1 LFSSH
6 RLLPPDQI
14 SHILLLLR
22 AVGLGRSP
30 AIADLLRRSLPSTG
44 WIGDLEVLADLPP
57 EETTTSATGL
67 GLDLTLIEEMNSGV
81 GKRSVAVM
89 KNGVAK
95 MRIGAVKRSDDMQI
109 KSASDSRS
117 AGGKMNAGVWM
128 KSVNAKQPVSRRG
141 LHASELLLR
150 NLAKMKNCVLEID
163 GHIARRWFLVPPPT
177 STLLDL
183 PK

>member
-1 LFSSH
+1 M
-6 RLLPPDQI
+6 Q
-14 SHILLLLR
+14 
-22 AVGLGRSP
+22 
-30 AIADLLRRSLPSTG
+30 
-44 WIGDLEVLADLPP
+44 
-57 EETTTSATGL
+57 
-67 GLDLTLIEEMNSGV
+67 IEEMSSAV
-81 GKRSVAVM
+81 GKMSAAVM

-117 AGGKMNAGVWM
+117 AEGRMNAGAWM

-141 LHASELLLR
+141 LHASEPLLR
-150 NLAKMKNCVLEID
+150 NLAKMMNCVLEID

-177 STLLDL
+177 SILLDL